1 MHRLSERKIAPLSE
15 EVQTIIWKKIQ
26 RWSCAVLI
34 VNLRSVMRDMTLNFK
49 LHLSVSYRG
58 KLCIWKEIKEDA
70 LYDRTN
76 NVFYNNKCKRQNCD
90 GAQ

>member
-1 MHRLSERKIAPLSE
+1 
-15 EVQTIIWKKIQ
+15 
-26 RWSCAVLI
+26 
-34 VNLRSVMRDMTLNFK
+34 MRDMTLNFK
-49 LHLSVSYRG
+49 LDLSVSYRG

-76 NVFYNNKCKRQNCD
+76 NVFYNKNCKRQNCD

>member
-15 EVQTIIWKKIQ
+15 EMQTIIWKKSQ

-34 VNLRSVMRDMTLNFK
+34 VNLRSEMRDMTLNFK
-49 LHLSVSYRG
+49 LDLSVSYWG

-76 NVFYNNKCKRQNCD
+76 NVFYNKNCKRQNCD